1 MADPQPTVRIAL
13 DVQDLNR
20 SCEFYGR
27 ALGFRVTHTDR
38 PGLIFESRSLRSDR
52 HPAVQLDLR
61 AGFGKRIQ
69 GTSPGGITKLSFREP
84 KLAEAIAGL
93 NGLVRW
99 IGPPPA
105 TDPLPPAV
113 AFNDPDAYQIELFA

>member
-1 MADPQPTVRIAL
+1 MTDPHPSVRIAL
-13 DVQDLNR
+13 DVQDLDR
-20 SCEFYGR
+20 SCEFYRR
-27 ALGFRVTHTDR
+27 ALGYQVVRTER
-38 PGLIFESRSLRSDR
+38 AGMIFEARTLRSDR
-52 HPAVQLDLR
+52 HPALQLDLR

-93 NGLVRW
+93 SGLVRW
-99 IGPPPA
+99 IGPAPA
-105 TDPLPPAV
+105 VDPLPTAI